1 MPTIKVKLVGNNWD
15 SLNTVLNNSVV
26 LNNML
31 DDEMDK
37 LETKLI
43 SNIDASGSK
52 AATRMKANIRKNTRE
67 PNKNTGIKMRFV
79 SIPGTAFEMKYSVL
93 GRALDGA

>member
-1 MPTIKVKLVGNNWD
+1 MAVKVKLVGNNWD
-15 SLNTVLNNSVV
+15 TLNPILNNSVI

-31 DDEMDK
+31 DSAMIDIAGK
-37 LETKLI
+37 VGA
-43 SNIDASGSK
+43 NIDSTGSK
-52 AATRMKANIRKNTRE
+52 SAERMKLNLRSNTKE
-67 PNKNTGIKMRFV
+67 PNKETGIRMRFI

>member
-1 MPTIKVKLVGNNWD
+1 MADVKIKLIGNGWD
-15 SLNTVLNNSVV
+15 SLNPILNNSTV

-31 DDEMDK
+31 DEEMDK
-37 LETKLI
+37 LEKKLI
-43 SNIDASGSK
+43 SNIDSSGSE
-52 AATRMKANIRKNTRE
+52 AATRMKVNIHKNTRE
-67 PNKNTGIKMRFV
+67 PNKNTGIKMRFL